1 MRFQKMWVFS
11 LPRMARE
18 ITGFAQ
24 DVYWV
29 VGIAKDY
36 YWAPRRRS
44 VPELELATNFRLQPR
59 EEPEEWEEKENEV
72 PMKPIPMSL
81 AGEVLIPLDIKYEE
95 IEPKNRCVSRRS
107 NSNLRIK
114 KSKSKNSRFKFH
126 DYEPPG

>member
-36 YWAPRRRS
+36 YWPPRRRS
-44 VPELELATNFRLQPR
+44 EPQLELATNFRLQPR
-59 EEPEEWEEKENEV
+59 EEPEEWARE
-72 PMKPIPMSL
+72 
-81 AGEVLIPLDIKYEE
+81 
-95 IEPKNRCVSRRS
+95 
-107 NSNLRIK
+107 
-114 KSKSKNSRFKFH
+114 
-126 DYEPPG
+126 YEPHDPGWTLVRTSNDPFYRNPRVM